1 MRLHNFFI
9 EQKLKDTKGGE
20 IVIADPEKIHQWLHV
35 FRFSAGDKV
44 VLLDNSGFEFV
55 SEFRELSPLGAS
67 LSILEAKKNTNTPS
81 KELILF
87 QSLIKNDKFEW
98 VLQKGTE
105 LGVARFTP
113 ILADHSEKKNL
124 NLRRCKKI
132 IIEASEQC
140 GRGHLP
146 KLSEVM
152 KFEESFGQCDA
163 RAVAFHPDAPHF
175 DKRDFLDEKHLAIFI
190 GPEGG
195 WSEREMSLFTEKTFP
210 FFRSAP
216 LSCAVK
222 LPQSRFHRLF
232 FCEEDV
238 TKHPLPLEKGCP
250 FGCRNRYFVFA
261 RKSSTFWRKS
271 ERSTYSAATSREA
284 SLWCSNK

>member
-44 VLLDNSGFEFV
+44 VLLDNSGVEFV
-55 SEFRELSPLGAS
+55 SQFRELSPLGAS

-195 WSEREMSLFTEKTFP
+195 WSEREMSLFTEQNVSVFSFGP
-210 FFRSAP
+210 LVLRSETAAIA
-216 LSCAVK
+216 LS
-222 LPQSRFHRLF
+222 
-232 FCEEDV
+232 
-238 TKHPLPLEKGCP
+238 
-250 FGCRNRYFVFA
+250 
-261 RKSSTFWRKS
+261 
-271 ERSTYSAATSREA
+271 
-284 SLWCSNK
+284 SLILL